1 LFISE
6 TQCFEKLN
14 LGSPFFYSRCVVV
27 LNYSIEARSVFKG
40 EKEGG
45 VKMLSLKSQTC
56 FGKKN
61 ALYKALILVGVLQR
75 KNVAKSIKTFIIN
88 LLQIDVITMH
98 DIYHASHKTKFD
110 CC

>member
-1 LFISE
+1 
-6 TQCFEKLN
+6 
-14 LGSPFFYSRCVVV
+14 
-27 LNYSIEARSVFKG
+27 
-40 EKEGG
+40 
-45 VKMLSLKSQTC
+45 LKSQTC

-75 KNVAKSIKTFIIN
+75 KNVAKGIKTFIIS